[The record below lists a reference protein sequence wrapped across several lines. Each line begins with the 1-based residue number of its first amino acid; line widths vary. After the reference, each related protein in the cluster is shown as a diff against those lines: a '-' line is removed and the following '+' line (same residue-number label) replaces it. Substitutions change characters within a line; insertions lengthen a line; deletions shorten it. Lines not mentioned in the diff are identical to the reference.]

1 MKFIK
6 TTIIGGLVFL
16 IPVGLIAIVLLKIY
30 SAMLKAAQP
39 MSAIVPIDYIGGIT
53 VANILAVLIILAI
66 CFMAGL
72 LARIGPVARSVDR
85 AETAILQKLPGYTVF
100 KGMTSTLSPD
110 QEQTLKP
117 VIVTMPGSARIGL
130 EVGRL
135 DGGRV
140 VVFYPGAPSTW
151 SGSVHLVE
159 EERVERIDV
168 PMKAV
173 IEHTEQLGKNSEAIL
188 AGSSLVARRED
199 VNDTVR

>member
-30 SAMLKAAQP
+30 SVMLKAAQP
-39 MSAIVPIDYIGGIT
+39 ISAIVPIDSIGGIAI
-53 VANILAVLIILAI
+53 ANILAALIILAI
-66 CFMAGL
+66 CFLAGL

-85 AETAILQKLPGYTVF
+85 AEAAILQKLPGYTVF
-100 KGMTSTLSPD
+100 KGMTSILSPD
-110 QEQTLKP
+110 QEQYLKP
-117 VIVTMPGSARIGL
+117 VIITMPSSARIGL
-130 EVGRL
+130 EVGRMS
-135 DGGRV
+135 GGRV
-140 VVFYPGAPSTW
+140 VVFFPGAPSTW

-159 EERVERIDV
+159 EERVERIDI
-168 PMKAV
+168 PIQSV

-188 AGSSLVARRED
+188 AGSSFMALRED